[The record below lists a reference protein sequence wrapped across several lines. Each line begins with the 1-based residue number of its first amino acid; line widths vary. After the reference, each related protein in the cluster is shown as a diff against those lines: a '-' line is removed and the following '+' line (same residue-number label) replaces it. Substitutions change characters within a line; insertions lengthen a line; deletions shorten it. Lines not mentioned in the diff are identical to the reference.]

1 MTDQRSEPLYHLG
14 RRCRVLDAPVRT
26 ALLGATG
33 SIGTQTVDL
42 ALRHP
47 GEIRIEALT
56 VRTRVAELAELVK
69 RLEAAG
75 AADRPW
81 VAVLDADAHA
91 RAAADPILSRRLL
104 PPGEEGVNAAAGL
117 DDVDCVVNGLVGAAG
132 LEPTLV
138 AAERGRRLALANK
151 EALVIGGDLVREAVR
166 RGGAEVIPVDSE
178 HSALAQCLCGRSA
191 DELESLVL
199 TASGGPCR
207 EWSAERL
214 ATATRAEVL
223 AHPTWEM
230 GPKITVDSA
239 TLMNKGLEVIEAHV
253 LFGVGYDAIEVA
265 VHPGSIVHSLAVF
278 RDGAVMA
285 QLGAPDMR
293 VPLLYAVT
301 GERHLPLETERLDL
315 RAIGELRFGIPDEER
330 FPCLRLAREAGLAG
344 GRTVIAL
351 NAANEEA
358 VAAFLDDRVGFLDIP
373 RIIDAILDATEPGP
387 VPDLETALAYDR
399 DARRLAAESI
409 PAR

>member
-1 MTDQRSEPLYHLG
+1 MAL
-14 RRCRVLDAPVRT
+14 

-47 GEIRIEALT
+47 GEMRVVALT
-56 VRTRVAELAELVK
+56 ARSRVAELADLVR
-69 RLEAAG
+69 RLEDAG
-75 AADRPW
+75 AASEPW
-81 VAVLDADAHA
+81 IAVVDPDAHA
-91 RAAADPILSRRLL
+91 AAAADPLLGRRLL
-104 PPGEEGVNAAAGL
+104 PPGEEGVIAAATL
-117 DDVDCVVNGLVGAAG
+117 DGVDCVVNGLVGAAG
-132 LEPTLV
+132 LAPTLA

-151 EALVIGGDLVREAVR
+151 ESLVVGGALVLEAVR

-178 HSALAQCLCGRSA
+178 HSALAQCLTGRRTE
-191 DELESLVL
+191 ELETLIL

-207 EWSAERL
+207 EWSAERI
-214 ATATRAEVL
+214 ANAGREEVL
-223 AHPTWEM
+223 AHPTWDM

-253 LFGVGYDAIEVA
+253 LFGVPYQDIDVV

-301 GERHLPLETERLDL
+301 GERHLPLETDRLDL
-315 RAIGELRFGIPDEER
+315 AALGELKFSTPDTDR
-330 FPCLRLAREAGLAG
+330 FPALRLAREAGEAG
-344 GRTVIAL
+344 GRMPIAL
-351 NAANEEA
+351 NAANEVA
-358 VAAFLDDRVGFLDIP
+358 VAAFLDGGAGFADIP
-373 RIIDAILDATEPGP
+373 RVIAATLDDTEPAT
-387 VPDLETALAYDR
+387 VPDLDTALAYDR
-399 DARRLAAESI
+399 EARRTAAALL
-409 PAR
+409 PDR